1 MKTLRDRLPALFFL
15 ALLLAP
21 GIWHGWL
28 QVRQQQV
35 WHRMEEALENE
46 ALQTIEINSS
56 QVQWARP
63 GKEIRL
69 HGKLFDVK
77 TVQYL
82 PENKILLT
90 GLFDEEETALRE
102 QFERTQNGPQA
113 ARTLRF
119 FAFLFF
125 NKIEQCIPPP
135 PDNMQRLKE
144 QMLPPDCRF
153 TVREIPTPPPR
164 PHC

>member
-1 MKTLRDRLPALFFL
+1 MKNLRNQLPALFFL

-35 WHRMEEALENE
+35 WHHMEEALEKE
-46 ALQTIEINSS
+46 ALQSVEINAT
-56 QVQWARP
+56 QLHWVRA

-69 HGKLFDVK
+69 HGRLFDVK
-77 TVQYL
+77 TIHYL
-82 PENKILLT
+82 PGNKVLLT

-102 QFERTQNGPQA
+102 EFERTQQGPQA

-125 NKIEQCIPPP
+125 NKTDQRLPVP
-135 PDNMQRLKE
+135 PDAIPQQKAR
-144 QMLPPDCRF
+144 MLPPDCRF
-153 TVREIPTPPPR
+153 TVQEIPTPPPR
-164 PHC
+164 LYC